1 MPRREAFVA
10 FVAFYKRFRTTIFK
24 NFFLC
29 RARTPNAI
37 NATNQKRGR
46 VRLTSS
52 GNLSAPAM
60 RRKKKRGK
68 GRPRLAKTKEKSE
81 NATTGGGTPRRPP
94 THTTGAAS
102 IGIQPRPPFAVHFPR
117 NMKDPQPTANR
128 DSRPRWTP
136 CRRKSALP
144 PPPDVITARAREPAA
159 DMPGNHTTVQAAGGG
174 HHTRTTYS
182 PESPPHTAVH
192 LLPHHHHGAR
202 YETRK
207 GHRPA
212 HAPPPGHLSR
222 RKSALPPPPDVIR
235 KGKGT
240 RRKHTAA
247 HAPEVDTTPATL
259 ATPPT
264 YPPHHS
270 KGPSSAPQ
278 TYRKTRPAR
287 KHPGDTKAHP
297 KSAISRSVVLCIIEH
312 NLFSRKSDLKISKF
326 SKRRKTANHAAA
338 HPVFISQTFT
348 DRGKQFRFA
357 VKL

>member
-1 MPRREAFVA
+1 
-10 FVAFYKRFRTTIFK
+10 
-24 NFFLC
+24 
-29 RARTPNAI
+29 
-37 NATNQKRGR
+37 
-46 VRLTSS
+46 
-52 GNLSAPAM
+52 
-60 RRKKKRGK
+60 
-68 GRPRLAKTKEKSE
+68 
-81 NATTGGGTPRRPP
+81 
-94 THTTGAAS
+94 
-102 IGIQPRPPFAVHFPR
+102 
-117 NMKDPQPTANR
+117 MKDPQPTANR
-128 DSRPRWTP
+128 DSRTQWTP

-159 DMPGNHTTVQAAGGG
+159 DMPGNHTA
-174 HHTRTTYS
+174 S
-182 PESPPHTAVH
+182 KPPEVDTIPAPPTA
-192 LLPHHHHGAR
+192 PQ
-202 YETRK
+202 
-207 GHRPA
+207 GHRP
-212 HAPPPGHLSR
+212 HASTTTRPPVNLSR

-247 HAPEVDTTPATL
+247 QAPAVDTITPPDAPATPRR
-259 ATPPT
+259 TRSPS
-264 YPPHHS
+264 PHHS

-312 NLFSRKSDLKISKF
+312 NLFSRISDLKISKF